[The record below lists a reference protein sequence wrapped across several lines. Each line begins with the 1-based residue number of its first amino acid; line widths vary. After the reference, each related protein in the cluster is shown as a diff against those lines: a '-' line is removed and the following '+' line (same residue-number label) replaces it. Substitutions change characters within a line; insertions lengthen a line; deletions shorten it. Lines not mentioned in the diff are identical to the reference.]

1 MRRTATFLLAAGL
14 TFLAPS
20 FAMARGFQTDN
31 SLDAATHYPG
41 APRIVRDDKP
51 TPYPMNYSD
60 EAAQNLGVRNGH
72 MELFNTASRDDNALA
87 PALSGGVDG
96 NGAMFKL
103 QWHPGE

>member
-20 FAMARGFQTDN
+20 FAMAHRFQTDN
-31 SLDAATHYPG
+31 SLEAATHYPG

-51 TPYPMNYSD
+51 TPYAMNYTD
-60 EAAQNLGVRNGH
+60 EAAQNLGVRNGR
-72 MELFNTASRDDNALA
+72 MELFSTPSRDDNDLA
-87 PALSGGVDG
+87 PAVSGDVDG

>member
-1 MRRTATFLLAAGL
+1 MNRTANLLLAAGL

-20 FAMARGFQTDN
+20 FAMAHRLNSDN
-31 SLDAATHYPG
+31 SLNAATQYPG
-41 APRIVRDDKP
+41 APHIVRDDKP
-51 TPYPMNYSD
+51 SPYPMNYAD

-72 MELFNTASRDDNALA
+72 MELFNAPSHDAEGLA
-87 PALSGGVDG
+87 PTVSGGVDG